1 MKNTIIC
8 IGRQYGSGGREI
20 GVKLAEKLSVVCY
33 DKLIVRK
40 TAEESGLSEKI
51 VESDDEKPIGL
62 GSMIS
67 GNIFADSAALGQ
79 AFYSE
84 EEKVFEAER
93 KTILELAAKGPC
105 VMIGRCASSILRDA
119 GYDVLSV
126 FIYADTPDRIRRIRE
141 RCGLNE
147 SAAARKARKIDRM
160 RKDHFDFYSET
171 KWGEPESYDLMVSS
185 SCYGIDGTVDVI
197 AKTVSDRM

>member
-1 MKNTIIC
+1 MKSTIIC
-8 IGRQYGSGGREI
+8 VGRQYGSGGREI
-20 GVKLAEKLSVVCY
+20 GMKLAEKLGVICY

-40 TAEESGLSEKI
+40 TAEKSGLPEKL

-93 KTILELAAKGPC
+93 KTILEIASKGPC
-105 VMIGRCASSILRDA
+105 VIIGRCASSILRDA

-126 FIYADTPDRIRRIRE
+126 FVYADTPDRIRRICA

-147 SAAARKARKIDRM
+147 RAAARKAQKIDRM
-160 RKDHFDFYSET
+160 RKDHFDFCSET

-197 AKTVSDRM
+197 AKAVTDRM